1 MSYNGNRSVAQ
12 GLISSL
18 GNSADLLAAHE
29 SFPHSPGL
37 IAVASRLGG
46 ARASGAAVSGTA
58 ASVHTD
64 TDTDTD
70 ADADTDTDTD
80 SIHSTGA
87 STGDVTCMN
96 LIHACRSF

>member
-1 MSYNGNRSVAQ
+1 MSCNDCRAVAQ
-12 GLISSL
+12 ALISSL

-46 ARASGAAVSGTA
+46 ARTGGAAVSGTA
-58 ASVHTD
+58 ASVH
-64 TDTDTD
+64 
-70 ADADTDTDTD
+70 TDTD

-87 STGDVTCMN
+87 STGDVTCMH
-96 LIHACRSF
+96 LRYACRCILEQMS

>member
-1 MSYNGNRSVAQ
+1 MSYNDCRAVAQ

-37 IAVASRLGG
+37 RAVASRLGG
-46 ARASGAAVSGTA
+46 ARTSGAAVSGTA

-64 TDTDTD
+64 TETG
-70 ADADTDTDTD
+70 

-87 STGDVTCMN
+87 STGDVTCMH
-96 LIHACRSF
+96 LRYACRFIIERMS

>member
-1 MSYNGNRSVAQ
+1 MSCNGCRAVAQ
-12 GLISSL
+12 ALISSL

-58 ASVHTD
+58 ASVQT
-64 TDTDTD
+64 
-70 ADADTDTDTD
+70 DTDTDTD

-87 STGDVTCMN
+87 STGDVTCMH
-96 LIHACRSF
+96 LRHACRSF

>member
-1 MSYNGNRSVAQ
+1 MSYNGYRAVAQ
-12 GLISSL
+12 ALISSL

-46 ARASGAAVSGTA
+46 ARISGAAVSGTA
-58 ASVHTD
+58 ATVHS
-64 TDTDTD
+64 
-70 ADADTDTDTD
+70 DTD

-87 STGDVTCMN
+87 STGGVTCMHLHYACHCN
-96 LIHACRSF
+96 LERMSLL

>member
-1 MSYNGNRSVAQ
+1 MSYNDYRAVAQ
-12 GLISSL
+12 ALISSL

-46 ARASGAAVSGTA
+46 ARISGAAVSGTA
-58 ASVHTD
+58 ATVH
-64 TDTDTD
+64 
-70 ADADTDTDTD
+70 TDTD

-87 STGDVTCMN
+87 STGDVTWMH
-96 LIHACRSF
+96 LRFACLFILQRMSGLLLSC